1 MADPGRSEPSV
12 HETTTEARA
21 GSTPGVA
28 RNVLVIGTLLVVI
41 LFAVIVLVGRSWAPS
56 FCHNRRS
63 CSRQPRAA
71 TVARRQRVGFGLS
84 EDREEDQRAAVPGD
98 GAARS

>member
-1 MADPGRSEPSV
+1 MADKDDNKQI

-41 LFAVIVLVGRSWAPS
+41 LFVVIVLVGRA
-56 FCHNRRS
+56 
-63 CSRQPRAA
+63 
-71 TVARRQRVGFGLS
+71 
-84 EDREEDQRAAVPGD
+84 
-98 GAARS
+98 